1 MRSLVKLVRRYV
13 LAGVGIALGVLIL
26 NVVIPFGVIFAVAY
40 RSYFQ
45 LPFRPSQ
52 IADSF
57 TLDETG
63 TPRPGPEHT
72 EEEWFYS
79 FDWAMMLN
87 DAGEIVYRYDLPAE
101 LDHPYTTREVV
112 SFTRWY
118 LEDYPVMCY
127 LTDYG
132 ALVLGYPK
140 GSLVRYSFYMES
152 DLLHALLATVRP
164 VILVDL
170 LVIVLP
176 CVLFAWGMHRRLRDV
191 EQGLQELAA
200 GRPVQLAEKGA
211 TAALARQ
218 LNQTGEHLRSQS
230 ERIARRDAAR
240 TDWIAGVSHDIRT
253 PLALIFGH
261 AEQLEQ
267 DPALPQAAR
276 AEAAAIR
283 AQGQTIRSLIEDLN
297 LTSKLEYD
305 AQPLR
310 RARMA
315 AAPLLRAAVTDF
327 CNSGAGEACTVDF
340 ALDPSAETAVLDAD
354 AALLR
359 RAFANLLGNSA
370 RYNPGGCNVSVTA
383 ETAGGSLRLIF
394 ADDGRG
400 YPPAVLA
407 QLQGAAAPDAPAPH
421 ILGLYLVRQ
430 IVRAH
435 GGQAA
440 FAQNRP
446 HGALCTL
453 TLPLAPAGGPPVQ

>member
-1 MRSLVKLVRRYV
+1 
-13 LAGVGIALGVLIL
+13 
-26 NVVIPFGVIFAVAY
+26 
-40 RSYFQ
+40 
-45 LPFRPSQ
+45 
-52 IADSF
+52 
-57 TLDETG
+57 
-63 TPRPGPEHT
+63 
-72 EEEWFYS
+72 
-79 FDWAMMLN
+79 
-87 DAGEIVYRYDLPAE
+87 
-101 LDHPYTTREVV
+101 
-112 SFTRWY
+112 
-118 LEDYPVMCY
+118 
-127 LTDYG
+127 
-132 ALVLGYPK
+132 
-140 GSLVRYSFYMES
+140 MES

-176 CVLFAWGMHRRLRDV
+176 CVLFAWGMHPPPARCGDRACRSLP
-191 EQGLQELAA
+191 A

-327 CNSGAGEACTVDF
+327 CNSGG
-340 ALDPSAETAVLDAD
+340 
-354 AALLR
+354 
-359 RAFANLLGNSA
+359 
-370 RYNPGGCNVSVTA
+370 
-383 ETAGGSLRLIF
+383 GGSLHGRF
-394 ADDGRG
+394 RAGPFGRG
-400 YPPAVLA
+400 PLCSTPTPRCCAAPLRTSLATAPATTPAAVTFPSRPK
-407 QLQGAAAPDAPAPH
+407 QPGAAC
-421 ILGLYLVRQ
+421 G
-430 IVRAH
+430 
-435 GGQAA
+435 
-440 FAQNRP
+440 
-446 HGALCTL
+446 
-453 TLPLAPAGGPPVQ
+453 